1 MNSPDEQFSSGHFP
15 SGPSSSELASTEHAS
30 TEQGARDPAP
40 DGLSS
45 DSHSPDSHSPGD
57 QFCND
62 LSSRDPSSRDQSS
75 RDHSSRGRGTAGAVG
90 SDVSGSIQSLLGT
103 VVIAV
108 FVITFIV
115 QAFQI
120 PSPSME
126 NTLLVGDYLL
136 VNKLCYGGGGLG
148 DYFMPYR
155 QVRRG
160 DIVVFH
166 YPVDP
171 TQHFV
176 KRVIGV
182 PGDRVRLV
190 NKQVLV
196 NGLPLKEPYARFSR
210 PADDVFRDNFPRL
223 DVMSGPTPEWWLQL
237 RKLVEDGQLIVPEGH
252 YFVMGDNRDNSSD
265 SRYWG
270 FVPEANIIGRPL
282 VIYWSVQG
290 GEGDGTAPSSV
301 SDKLYHFAYVLTH
314 IFQITRWNRTLRL
327 VH

>member
-75 RDHSSRGRGTAGAVG
+75 RDHSSGGRGTAGAVG

>member
-1 MNSPDEQFSSGHFP
+1 MNSPGDHF
-15 SGPSSSELASTEHAS
+15 L
-30 TEQGARDPAP
+30 
-40 DGLSS
+40 
-45 DSHSPDSHSPGD
+45 GD
-57 QFCND
+57 QIPAGQVSAGH
-62 LSSRDPSSRDQSS
+62 LSGDPVP
-75 RDHSSRGRGTAGAVG
+75 GAP
-90 SDVSGSIQSLLGT
+90 VSGDKRTAWSADTGVTGSLQSLLGT

-136 VNKLCYGGGGLG
+136 VNKLCYGGGSLG
-148 DYFMPYR
+148 DNLMPYR
-155 QVRRG
+155 RVQRG

-166 YPVDP
+166 YPVNP
-171 TQHFV
+171 AQHFV

-190 NKQVLV
+190 NKQVFV
-196 NGLPLKEPYARFSR
+196 NGVALKEPYAHFSR
-210 PADDVFRDNFPRL
+210 PANDLFRDSFPRL
-223 DVMSGPTPEWWLQL
+223 DVAPGETPEWWVQL

-252 YFVMGDNRDNSSD
+252 YFVMGDNRDDSYD

-270 FVPEANIIGRPL
+270 FVPQTNIIGRPL
-282 VIYWSVQG
+282 LIYWSVQ
-290 GEGDGTAPSSV
+290 EGDSDSTSPNSV
-301 SDKLYHFAYVLTH
+301 AGKLAHFAYAVTH

-327 VH
+327 VN